1 MGGGMRQAGII
12 AAGAL
17 YALTNNVERL
27 KIDHNNAKEIANILI
42 NHPLINNIY
51 PTSTNILIAQTKK
64 ENGASEMVEW
74 LKERGVLCFP
84 FGPDK
89 IRLVFHLGID
99 DEKIYQLKS
108 VFQ

>member
-17 YALTNNVERL
+17 FALKNNVDRL
-27 KIDHNNAKEIANILI
+27 RIDHQNAKEIAEMLI
-42 NHPLINNIY
+42 HHPLIESVY
-51 PTSTNILIAQTKK
+51 PTSTNIVIFQTKK

-74 LKERGVLCFP
+74 LKDRGVLCFP
-84 FGPDK
+84 FGPNK
-89 IRLVFHLGID
+89 VRLVFHLDID
-99 DEKIYQLKS
+99 DGKIYQLKS